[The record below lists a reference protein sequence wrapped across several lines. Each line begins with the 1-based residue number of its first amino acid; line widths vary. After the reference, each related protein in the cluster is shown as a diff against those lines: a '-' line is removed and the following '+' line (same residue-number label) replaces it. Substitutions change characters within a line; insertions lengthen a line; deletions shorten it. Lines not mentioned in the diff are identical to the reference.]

1 MAGKSKK
8 QLALSEPTNS
18 TSGDSDDSFSD
29 EFVADLIKQFNKDA
43 QRDTAHHL
51 DDPEANVK
59 IKRWISTGSRLL
71 DYCISNRRDG
81 GIPEGRIIEI
91 FGKYSSGKSLLAF
104 QLAKNCQKMGGM
116 VFYFDVEHSVV
127 PEYLTQLGITKKN
140 FVLIDDKYITE
151 EVFQDIE
158 NLIVKINASGK
169 KNKPPV
175 LVIVDSIAAL
185 VPKAEQE
192 ADYEQQTMG
201 LQARTLSKALRKI
214 TPIISTE
221 AVTLVLLNQIRARIK
236 QNPFDFGPAEDS
248 TGGNALK
255 FFCSVRINMDG
266 SSKLKPSK
274 DSDEIIGIRAVAKL
288 EKNKVSS
295 PGRKC
300 DFQIIFGKGI
310 EEHNEI
316 LDAMI
321 AAGPRMIGTK
331 RICVS
336 GAAWRNIKAEDVST
350 GEIFCDKT
358 FRTAEFKKMLKDP
371 EFQPHLDELLDNIMI
386 KSFEP
391 QTDDDKDISS
401 LASGSSSET

>member
-1 MAGKSKK
+1 MAPKVKK
-8 QLALSEPTNS
+8 QPLSDATLS
-18 TSGDSDDSFSD
+18 TSSSDESFGD

-43 QRDTAHHL
+43 QRETAHHL
-51 DDPEANVK
+51 DDPDANVK

-71 DYCISNRRDG
+71 DYCISNRKNG
-81 GIPEGRIIEI
+81 GIPEGRIIEV

-127 PEYLTQLGITKKN
+127 PEYLSQLGISKKN

-158 NLIVKINASGK
+158 NLVIKINASGK

-175 LVIVDSIAAL
+175 LIIVDSIAAL

-192 ADYEQQTMG
+192 ATYEQQTMG

-214 TPIISTE
+214 TPVISTE

-236 QNPFDFGPAEDS
+236 SSPFDFGPAEDS

-266 SSKLKPSK
+266 SSKIKPTK
-274 DSDEIIGIRAVAKL
+274 ESDEIIGIRATAKL

-300 DFQIIFGKGI
+300 EFEIIFGRGI
-310 EEHNEI
+310 EEHNQI
-316 LDAMI
+316 LDLLV
-321 AAGPRMIGTK
+321 AAGPRVVGNKKM
-331 RICVS
+331 CVS
-336 GAAWRNIKAEDVST
+336 GGAWRSFLVEDTTT
-350 GEIFCDKT
+350 GEVLIDKS
-358 FRTAEFKKMLKDP
+358 FRTTEFKGMLKDP
-371 EFQPHLDELLDNIMI
+371 EYMNYLEDLLEFVMI
-386 KSFEP
+386 KTFEP
-391 QTDDDKDISS
+391 QTDEDALVNSP
-401 LASGSSSET
+401 SEE